1 MPSTHCVAQYRKRE
15 PPLLFIGS
23 DRHPGMPSPNPGAR
37 VQEGLS
43 SRLSRACKVD
53 DAGNIIVKC
62 VLQTFDLT
70 IPNRQVYLYLSNL
83 SCNSVF
89 QRNISL

>member
-15 PPLLFIGS
+15 PPLLFIGP
-23 DRHPGMPSPNPGAR
+23 DRHPGIPSPNPGAR

-43 SRLSRACKVD
+43 SRLSGACKVD
-53 DAGNIIVKC
+53 DAGNMAGNMMVKC

-83 SCNSVF
+83 SGNSVF
-89 QRNISL
+89 